1 MIIEHEQPAKGFL
14 ITKNVDALKTKKL
27 LDNLRRYLYNDTE
40 AIHLTSQSAD

>member
-14 ITKNVDALKTKKL
+14 ITKNVDALETKKL
-27 LDNLRRYLYNDTE
+27 LDNLRRYPYHSSE